1 MTEWYPAKKVK
12 GGPEGFTSDPEYAQ
26 TARVNGQDLPILCRG
41 GVMQLVQKT
50 NMASLKIW
58 EKLLDAMEQNFEF
71 IEQYNAKPEF
81 GKPHVD
87 VIELETK
94 IKQNAGVRAGL
105 VAALCLLTYGSDD
118 ENAVKLIQAQAKIRY
133 NQSVE

>member
-41 GVMQLVQKT
+41 GVMQLAQKINT
-50 NMASLKIW
+50 ASLKIW
-58 EKLLDAMEQNFEF
+58 EKLLDAMEQNFEL
-71 IEQYNAKPEF
+71 
-81 GKPHVD
+81 
-87 VIELETK
+87 LEAGNDYDALRA
-94 IKQNAGVRAGL
+94 NAGLRAGL
-105 VAALCLLTYGSDD
+105 VAALCFLTYGSDD
-118 ENAVKLIQAQAKIRY
+118 ENAIKLILAQAKIRY